1 MGPVTE
7 TEKKQAAL
15 VPYQS
20 LLGKLLYFR
29 ITRPDILQIVSK
41 LASFSSCW
49 GLPHWKAAKYVLRY
63 LKGTINYGLIFK
75 STGKLLSDKWILQ
88 MYVDSD
94 YASDIDTRKSRAG
107 YLIYLNGNL
116 ISYRSCLQPGKVD
129 IATGTC
135 EAEYKALSLALK
147 ELTWIRMLLDTMY
160 IDVQTPMM
168 IWEDNQATIN
178 LATDASA
185 AKRTKHIAI
194 RHHFIREFYD
204 EGLINIKYIPTR
216 SQTADI
222 LTKSLGRQL
231 FSLFRDKIVSDINL
245 LL

>member
-7 TEKKQAAL
+7 LEKLAAAAL
-15 VPYQS
+15 PYQS
-20 LLGKLLYFR
+20 ILGKLLYFR

-41 LASFSSCW
+41 LAAFSSCW
-49 GLPHWKAAKYVLRY
+49 GTAHWKAAKYVLRY
-63 LKGTINYGLIFK
+63 IKGTINHGLIFK
-75 STGKLLSDKWILQ
+75 RSGKTIQDKWVLQ

-94 YASDIDTRKSRAG
+94 YATDVDTRKSRAG

-116 ISYRSCLQPGKVD
+116 ISYRSCLQPGKAD
-129 IATGTC
+129 LATGTC

-147 ELTWIRMLLDTMY
+147 ELTWVRMLLDTMH
-160 IDVQTPMM
+160 IDIQTPMM

-178 LATDASA
+178 LATDSSA
-185 AKRTKHIAI
+185 AKRTKHIAV

-204 EGLINIKYIPTR
+204 AGLIDIKYIPTR

-222 LTKSLGRQL
+222 LTKSLGPQL
-231 FSLFRDKIVSDINL
+231 FQLFRDKIVSDLKL
-245 LL
+245 L

>member
-1 MGPVTE
+1 
-7 TEKKQAAL
+7 
-15 VPYQS
+15 
-20 LLGKLLYFR
+20 
-29 ITRPDILQIVSK
+29 
-41 LASFSSCW
+41 
-49 GLPHWKAAKYVLRY
+49 
-63 LKGTINYGLIFK
+63 
-75 STGKLLSDKWILQ
+75 

-94 YASDIDTRKSRAG
+94 YATDPDTRRSRAG

-116 ISYRSCLQPGKVD
+116 ISYRSCLQPGKAD

-147 ELTWIRMLLDTMY
+147 ELTWIRMLLNTMC
-160 IDVQTPMM
+160 IDVETPMM

-185 AKRTKHIAI
+185 AKRTKHIAV

-204 EGLINIKYIPTR
+204 EGLIDIKYIPTQ

-231 FSLFRDKIVSDINL
+231 FTLFRDKIVSDIQL
-245 LL
+245 VLR